1 MNIEARKHHNTIE
14 IIEENAGEFTWRIV
28 NRDVDTTQEIGA
40 PISSVSIYASAQEAQ
55 SSADEALRKLEG
67 GSYVPPAPRATG

>member
-14 IIEENAGEFTWRIV
+14 IIEENPGEFTWRIV
-28 NRDVDTTQEIGA
+28 NRDVDTTQEVGA
-40 PISSVSIYASAQEAQ
+40 PISSVSIYETEQEAQASAQET
-55 SSADEALRKLEG
+55 LRKLEG